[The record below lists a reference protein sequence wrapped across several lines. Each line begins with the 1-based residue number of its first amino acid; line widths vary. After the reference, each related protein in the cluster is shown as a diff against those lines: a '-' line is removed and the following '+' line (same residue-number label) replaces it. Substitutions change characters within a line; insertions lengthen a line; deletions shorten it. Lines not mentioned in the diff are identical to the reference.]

1 MNSRQS
7 HKPRGKKKG
16 SLRFAEG
23 KRTTTVGQTFRQ
35 AKQFASGIME
45 KYGFDRNNYLGM
57 FALIF
62 KGKGLL
68 TDKELASIKN
78 PSDRAWILQ
87 LQLQLQSLKHP
98 ESAPFITKQQT
109 IQQIEKLVTQSGYR
123 LPKQVLIDGSHHE
136 EKSMSS
142 EQMAAAVDVPVK
154 KKRGRKSKK
163 EKELAAQ
170 ILAEQ
175 EIINAAKR
183 NLAQSKQE
191 PINIVN
197 KRNSPIMQRSMR
209 QLVASIGMLAHSTS
223 SKMNQPNPM
232 VNDVQHTGHRTNSS
246 QKTVNLLYKQAL
258 RDNKD
263 NGLVRLSEQD
273 GHPTTRANH
282 SNVAQHVE
290 AIRSTSVWL
299 EQFQS
304 GKLSLGRN
312 DDEAVARLS
321 GQSML
326 QSNPSFL
333 NVAKLILQEVTQTP
347 MSHRGLT
354 QQGSHNLSDPEAPSF
369 SSTDSQTLGS
379 RKALKLG
386 EGPFSEESSPGTV
399 RFIRSLLSKHAE
411 GQDAQASK
419 RQPDEQDQAEGSRRT
434 RRSESSIAK
443 GFLSSS
449 LQPMAINAASLTSR
463 LPRSMHASVSSS
475 SPSRSTNRGIDTS
488 TTKIWRKTGDQQD
501 TAQLQPSSH
510 VLQEQGTLTE
520 VVQRLQQERDEIRL
534 QEAASSQSPVLEQL
548 RIQQDQQEVQL
559 RAQREELQEQHEVQQ
574 QVQREELKEQQRA
587 QQLAQREELQ
597 EQQEV
602 QQRAQREELQARQE
616 MLQRIP
622 RVEPRE
628 QQEAHEQF
636 TQAQSQISQE
646 NDQTTNL
653 VRERERQVRGNHQE
667 LPELQ
672 ATPNNQV
679 LGLQREPQVS
689 LGEQVNLEEPVQ
701 QAKLEQQKQGVDIV
715 ESVILQPLEQPVKRK
730 RGRPRKNSS
739 VQQTNTETTKET
751 IVESSEIAPTLMDE
765 QSLEKTT
772 SDSDSVGMPEQ
783 ERVASEPVQVVTAYP
798 SQVYR
803 KPALMEN
810 RRPKAQ
816 KIQSNESW
824 LQQLVTIQRQP
835 SSNSESF
842 IRSTN
847 SVNKDGRQVITN
859 RASAQLSINVMK
871 PDLGADVLA
880 RSTSKLRDQ
889 RLGESTIVSRKTS
902 GTSSGKEQR
911 ESNRLHRQQE
921 NRSVDSQSLPIQRE
935 QDVSESK
942 PQKAI
947 PVEPRLRDEFLP
959 PATTPGLQVDKTSQ
973 HQIKQ
978 EDQIQSNRLVV
989 SDKRSTGKLTS
1000 EIAAK
1005 MAEASVR
1012 SIGTLVSTPIQ
1023 QRSTENREV
1032 VRLLRTTLRQA
1043 GVSNNRMADLQQ
1055 SDFREDRAGAGPQGI
1070 TSRQTLAAEI
1080 AAKVAQSSMT
1090 FVNSSKAAM
1099 NGPQLLQ
1106 RSLRQ
1111 PVSLVQEGGSL
1122 FSTEAL
1128 RENRPHSAVGA
1139 SEIKPSVSEQ
1149 ATGKPTNETTAVGI
1163 VQPASHTPLDI
1174 VRRDGSSSR
1183 VNQVKEQQASIQRK
1197 IDLGQF
1203 IARKPTLSSRTQ
1215 SSSTSSSEGDATIAR
1230 STGEWMRS
1238 RLTLRAG
1245 RIENGTVT
1253 RRASGSD
1260 DTQSLEMIS
1269 GAQQRNVQQLADADR
1284 KDERQPNSVGSV
1296 ERTSEAVAGEVGARA
1311 PSVSENPISSSR
1323 MMDAHIEQQNSEA
1336 ATQIQLSRMDGEV
1349 DPQLN
1354 QSAREVVR
1362 GKLLQRP
1369 AFVENSRQLKPNN
1382 GIEDSLRARSISNSV
1397 LGKLVQRS
1405 LGITNGVQV
1414 RRANQAD
1421 NVQSRSVSV
1430 ESEFVRR
1437 NLVQRS
1443 SENQIRQNARQV
1455 AMHGTEG
1462 RMDRTVDSAP
1472 RRSEQ
1477 SAFGRTTGSSPTNRS
1492 VDLTNRRM
1500 IGLNTMESSNRIP
1513 GTAGIGTGNLIQ
1525 RASESRIRQLINKAS
1540 AQDIR
1545 QGVLQGADGEAS
1557 PSRGAVNWTGVQAE
1571 HLQRRIVVD
1580 GSERAPMR
1588 EAHGSENRLEAER
1601 LQVDSAEQTIRAMVS
1616 AQVEERAQ
1624 GLEPA
1629 AASRAAET
1637 VSVALA
1643 ARAPMARQS
1652 TSMTP
1657 RVMPLL
1663 ASSAGALRAAPAG
1676 MAAASP
1682 AAAEHRL
1689 PARGTGSL
1697 IQAAASG
1704 GAAAAT
1710 AGALSGASMTN
1721 SSSQG
1726 WAAAALTKP
1735 LPTQV
1740 QRLASPVGGRQAD
1753 VNQGTPAMSV
1763 PMQSRMQQPSI
1774 GGSHQGTP
1782 AMSVPMQSRTQ
1793 QPPIGAS
1800 HQGTPAMS
1808 VPMQSRTQ
1816 QPSIGASHQGTP
1828 AMSVPMQSRTQQ
1840 PSIGASHQGTPMISM
1855 PMQSASQEHLAS
1867 PLSML
1872 EHKQAPTSQLAN
1884 APLDMDWLRTK
1895 TSADSEPTPTAP
1907 VDQTPPELSEEQLQ
1921 ELIKQLPQLDISKIA
1936 DKVYREIEKKMKF
1949 ERQRRGI

>member
-7 HKPRGKKKG
+7 HKPRGNKKKG

-23 KRTTTVGQTFRQ
+23 KRMATVGQTSRQ
-35 AKQFASGIME
+35 AKQFATGIMG
-45 KYGFDRNNYLGM
+45 KYGFDRQNYLGM

-98 ESAPFITKQQT
+98 ESAPLITKQQT
-109 IQQIEKLVTQSGYR
+109 IQQIQKLVTQSGYR
-123 LPKQVLIDGSHHE
+123 LPKQVLIDGSHNE
-136 EKSMSS
+136 EESVPS
-142 EQMAAAVDVPVK
+142 EPTQAAVDVPVK

-163 EKELAAQ
+163 EKELASQ

-175 EIINAAKR
+175 EIANAAKR
-183 NLAQSKQE
+183 NRAQSKQE
-191 PINIVN
+191 TINVVN

-223 SKMNQPNPM
+223 NKTNQPSPM
-232 VNDVQHTGHRTNSS
+232 VNGVQHTGHRTNIS

-263 NGLVRLSEQD
+263 SGLVRSSEQD
-273 GHPTTRANH
+273 GHTTVRAKH
-282 SNVAQHVE
+282 ANVAQHVE

-312 DDEAVARLS
+312 DDEAAGTRLS
-321 GQSML
+321 GQNML
-326 QSNPSFL
+326 KSNPSFL
-333 NVAKLILQEVTQTP
+333 NVAKLILQEVTQAP
-347 MSHRGLT
+347 RSHRGLI
-354 QQGSHNLSDPEAPSF
+354 QQGSHNRSDSEESQ
-369 SSTDSQTLGS
+369 SSPTDSQTIGF
-379 RKALKLG
+379 RKSLKLG
-386 EGPFSEESSPGTV
+386 EGPFSEESSPSTV

-411 GQDAQASK
+411 GQDVQASK
-419 RQPDEQDQAEGSRRT
+419 LQPAEQDQAEGSTRT
-434 RRSESSIAK
+434 RKSESSIAK

-463 LPRSMHASVSSS
+463 LPRSMHASAGSSS
-475 SPSRSTNRGIDTS
+475 SSRSRNREMDTS
-488 TTKIWRKTGDQQD
+488 TTKIWRKTGDQQEA
-501 TAQLQPSSH
+501 AQLQPSSQ
-510 VLQEQGTLTE
+510 VLQEQGILTE
-520 VVQRLQQERDEIRL
+520 VVQRLQQERDEIRP
-534 QEAASSQSPVLEQL
+534 QEAASSQSPVIEQL
-548 RIQQDQQEVQL
+548 RIQ
-559 RAQREELQEQHEVQQ
+559 
-574 QVQREELKEQQRA
+574 
-587 QQLAQREELQ
+587 Q

-602 QQRAQREELQARQE
+602 QQRAQREELLEQQRAQQRTQQEELQERQE
-616 MLQRIP
+616 ALQRRQ
-622 RVEPRE
+622 RVEPQV
-628 QQEAHEQF
+628 QQEAHQQF
-636 TQAQSQISQE
+636 TQAQLQISQE
-646 NDQTTNL
+646 NEQSTNL
-653 VRERERQVRGNHQE
+653 VHEREGQVFHQRQVRENPQE

-672 ATPNNQV
+672 VTQNNHV
-679 LGLQREPQVS
+679 TDLQREPQVS
-689 LGEQVNLEEPVQ
+689 LRQEEPRLQQQQVAQ
-701 QAKLEQQKQGVDIV
+701 VETVHQAKQAQQKQDVDIA
-715 ESVILQPLEQPVKRK
+715 ESVVLQTIEQPVKRK

-739 VQQTNTETTKET
+739 LQQTSKET
-751 IVESSEIAPTLMDE
+751 IVGSSEISPASTDVPSM
-765 QSLEKTT
+765 EKTT
-772 SDSDSVGMPEQ
+772 SDSETVGMPEQ
-783 ERVASEPVQVVTAYP
+783 ERVASKHVEVVTAYP

-803 KPALMEN
+803 KPARMDN

-835 SSNSESF
+835 SSNNDSF

-847 SVNKDGRQVITN
+847 SVNKDGMQVLRN
-859 RASAQLSINVMK
+859 RASTQSSINVIK

-889 RLGESTIVSRKTS
+889 GLRESAIVSRRISRTS
-902 GTSSGKEQR
+902 NGEELRG
-911 ESNRLHRQQE
+911 SNRLHRQQE
-921 NRSVDSQSLPIQRE
+921 NQSVDSQSLPIQRE
-935 QDVSESK
+935 SDLSESK
-942 PQKAI
+942 PQRAI
-947 PVEPRLRDEFLP
+947 PVESSWNGDEFLRS
-959 PATTPGLQVDKTSQ
+959 ATTLGQQEVQ
-973 HQIKQ
+973 IRQQQIKQ
-978 EDQIQSNRLVV
+978 EDQIQSNRIVV
-989 SDKRSTGKLTS
+989 REKRPTGKLTA

-1012 SIGTLVSTPIQ
+1012 SIGSLVSTPIQ

-1043 GVSNNRMADLQQ
+1043 GLSNNRMADPQQ
-1055 SDFREDRAGAGPQGI
+1055 SGLQEGHAGSGPQGLTI
-1070 TSRQTLAAEI
+1070 RQTLAAEI
-1080 AAKVAQSSMT
+1080 AAKVAQSSMN

-1111 PVSLVQEGGSL
+1111 PASLVQDGGSL
-1122 FSTEAL
+1122 FSTATS
-1128 RENRPHSAVGA
+1128 RENRPHSAVRA
-1139 SEIKPSVSEQ
+1139 TEIKSSVSEQ
-1149 ATGKPTNETTAVGI
+1149 ATGKPTNETTVVGI

-1174 VRRDGSSSR
+1174 VRRAGSPSR
-1183 VNQVKEQQASIQRK
+1183 VNQVKEQQASIQRR

-1203 IARKPTLSSRTQ
+1203 ISRKQTRSSRNQ
-1215 SSSTSSSEGDATIAR
+1215 SSSTSSEGDAAISS
-1230 STGEWMRS
+1230 STGPWVRGQ
-1238 RLTLRAG
+1238 LTLRAG
-1245 RIENGTVT
+1245 RVENGTVT
-1253 RRASGSD
+1253 RRASGSED
-1260 DTQSLEMIS
+1260 AQSLEMTSI
-1269 GAQQRNVQQLADADR
+1269 AEQDNVQRLADADR
-1284 KDERQPNSVGSV
+1284 RDERQPNSVENV
-1296 ERTSEAVAGEVGARA
+1296 EPISDPVTGEVGARA
-1311 PSVSENPISSSR
+1311 SSVSQNRNSTSR
-1323 MMDAHIEQQNSEA
+1323 MIDTHIEQQNSDT

-1349 DPQLN
+1349 DTQLN
-1354 QSAREVVR
+1354 HPAREVVR
-1362 GKLLQRP
+1362 GELVQQP
-1369 AFVENSRQLKPNN
+1369 SFVENSRQLKPNN
-1382 GIEDSLRARSISNSV
+1382 GIEHLLLQARSISNTV
-1397 LGKLVQRS
+1397 VGKLVQRS
-1405 LGITNGVQV
+1405 LASMNGIQV

-1421 NVQSRSVSV
+1421 NAQSHSASG
-1430 ESEFVRR
+1430 ELVRR
-1437 NLVQRS
+1437 NLVPRS
-1443 SENQIRQNARQV
+1443 TENEIRQHGGQRETARRV
-1455 AMHGTEG
+1455 V
-1462 RMDRTVDSAP
+1462 RTVDSATI
-1472 RRSEQ
+1472 SVQ
-1477 SAFGRTTGSSPTNRS
+1477 SASGRTTGSSPANHS
-1492 VDLTNRRM
+1492 FDLTNRQM
-1500 IGLNTMESSNRIP
+1500 LSQNMMESSNRIQ
-1513 GTAGIGTGNLIQ
+1513 GTAGMGTGNLIQ
-1525 RASESRIRQLINKAS
+1525 RASETRIRQLINKAS

-1545 QGVLQGADGEAS
+1545 QGILQGADGEAS
-1557 PSRGAVNWTGVQAE
+1557 PKRGAVNWTGAQAE
-1571 HLQRRIVVD
+1571 HLQRRVVVD

-1637 VSVALA
+1637 VSVARA
-1643 ARAPMARQS
+1643 ARAPRARQS

-1663 ASSAGALRAAPAG
+1663 ASSAGALRAAPAA

-1682 AAAEHRL
+1682 PAAEHRL

-1710 AGALSGASMTN
+1710 AGARSGASITN

-1740 QRLASPVGGRQAD
+1740 QRLARPVGGMQAD
-1753 VNQGTPAMSV
+1753 LNQGTPAMSMS
-1763 PMQSRMQQPSI
+1763 MQSRN
-1774 GGSHQGTP
+1774 
-1782 AMSVPMQSRTQ
+1782 
-1793 QPPIGAS
+1793 
-1800 HQGTPAMS
+1800 
-1808 VPMQSRTQ
+1808 
-1816 QPSIGASHQGTP
+1816 
-1828 AMSVPMQSRTQQ
+1828 QQ
-1840 PSIGASHQGTPMISM
+1840 PSIGASHQGTPMVNM
-1855 PMQSASQEHLAS
+1855 PMQSASQDHLAS

-1895 TSADSEPTPTAP
+1895 TSADSEPTPTPP
-1907 VDQTPPELSEEQLQ
+1907 VDQTPPELSEEQLK

>member
-7 HKPRGKKKG
+7 HKPRGNKKKG

-23 KRTTTVGQTFRQ
+23 KRTTTVGQTSRQ
-35 AKQFASGIME
+35 AKQFATGIMG

-109 IQQIEKLVTQSGYR
+109 IQQIQKLLTQSGYR
-123 LPKQVLIDGSHHE
+123 LPKQVLIDGSHNE
-136 EKSMSS
+136 EKSVPF
-142 EQMAAAVDVPVK
+142 EPTQAAVDVPVK

-163 EKELAAQ
+163 EKELAGQ

-175 EIINAAKR
+175 EIANAAKR
-183 NLAQSKQE
+183 NRAQSKQE
-191 PINIVN
+191 TINVVN

-223 SKMNQPNPM
+223 SKMNQPSPM
-232 VNDVQHTGHRTNSS
+232 VNGVQHTGHRTNIS

-263 NGLVRLSEQD
+263 SELVRSSEQD
-273 GHPTTRANH
+273 GKTVRANH

-290 AIRSTSVWL
+290 AIRSTSIWL
-299 EQFQS
+299 EQFHS

-312 DDEAVARLS
+312 DDEASGARLS
-321 GQSML
+321 GQIML
-326 QSNPSFL
+326 KSNPSFL

-354 QQGSHNLSDPEAPSF
+354 QQGSHNMSESEVPRS
-369 SSTDSQTLGS
+369 SSTDSQTIGNGKS
-379 RKALKLG
+379 LKLG
-386 EGPFSEESSPGTV
+386 EGPFSEESSPSTV

-411 GQDAQASK
+411 GQDVQASK
-419 RQPDEQDQAEGSRRT
+419 LQPAEQDQAEGSTRT
-434 RRSESSIAK
+434 RKSESFIAK

-463 LPRSMHASVSSS
+463 LPRSMHASAGSS
-475 SPSRSTNRGIDTS
+475 SPSRSRNRGMDTS
-488 TTKIWRKTGDQQD
+488 TTKIWRKTGDQQEA
-501 TAQLQPSSH
+501 TKLQPSSQ
-510 VLQEQGTLTE
+510 VLQEQGPLTE

-534 QEAASSQSPVLEQL
+534 QEAASSQSPVIEQL
-548 RIQQDQQEVQL
+548 RIQQEQQEAQL
-559 RAQREELQEQHEVQQ
+559 RVQREELQEQQEVQLR
-574 QVQREELKEQQRA
+574 V
-587 QQLAQREELQ
+587 QREELQ

-602 QQRAQREELQARQE
+602 QQRAQREELQEQQRAQQRTQQE
-616 MLQRIP
+616 ELQEREEALQRRQ
-622 RVEPRE
+622 RVEPQV
-628 QQEAHEQF
+628 QQEAHQQF
-636 TQAQSQISQE
+636 TQAQLQISQE
-646 NDQTTNL
+646 NEQSTNL
-653 VRERERQVRGNHQE
+653 VHERQVRENPQV

-672 ATPNNQV
+672 VTQNNHV
-679 LGLQREPQVS
+679 TDLQREPQVS
-689 LGEQVNLEEPVQ
+689 LGQEEPRVQ
-701 QAKLEQQKQGVDIV
+701 QQQVAQDEPVHQAKQAQQKQDVDIA
-715 ESVILQPLEQPVKRK
+715 ESVVLQPIEQPVKRK

-739 VQQTNTETTKET
+739 LQQTSKETTKET
-751 IVESSEIAPTLMDE
+751 IVGSSDSSPTSTDVPFMDT
-765 QSLEKTT
+765 TT
-772 SDSDSVGMPEQ
+772 SDSETVGMPEQ
-783 ERVASEPVQVVTAYP
+783 ERVASKHVEVVTAYP

-803 KPALMEN
+803 KPTRLEN
-810 RRPKAQ
+810 RRPNTQ

-824 LQQLVTIQRQP
+824 LQQLVTLQRQP
-835 SSNSESF
+835 SSNSHSF

-847 SVNKDGRQVITN
+847 SVNNDGMQVLTN
-859 RASAQLSINVMK
+859 RTSTQLSINAIK
-871 PDLGADVLA
+871 PDLGTDLLA

-889 RLGESTIVSRKTS
+889 RLRESSIASRKTS
-902 GTSSGKEQR
+902 RTSNGEELR
-911 ESNRLHRQQE
+911 GSNRLHRQQV
-921 NRSVDSQSLPIQRE
+921 NQSVNNQSLPIQRKS
-935 QDVSESK
+935 DLSEGK
-942 PQKAI
+942 PQRAI
-947 PVEPRLRDEFLP
+947 PMESSWKGDESLRS
-959 PATTPGLQVDKTSQ
+959 ATTLGQQEVQTSQ
-973 HQIKQ
+973 QQIKQ
-978 EDQIQSNRLVV
+978 EDQIQSNRIVV
-989 SDKRSTGKLTS
+989 SEKYPTGKLTT

-1005 MAEASVR
+1005 IAEDSVR
-1012 SIGTLVSTPIQ
+1012 SIGSLLSTPIQ

-1043 GVSNNRMADLQQ
+1043 GESNNRMADLQQ
-1055 SDFREDRAGAGPQGI
+1055 SGLREGHGGTGPQGMTI
-1070 TSRQTLAAEI
+1070 RQTLAAEI
-1080 AAKVAQSSMT
+1080 AAKVAQSSMN

-1111 PVSLVQEGGSL
+1111 PTSLVQDGGSL
-1122 FSTEAL
+1122 FSTVTS
-1128 RENRPHSAVGA
+1128 RENRPHSAVRA
-1139 SEIKPSVSEQ
+1139 TEIKSSVSEQ
-1149 ATGKPTNETTAVGI
+1149 ATGKPTNETTVVGI
-1163 VQPASHTPLDI
+1163 VQPASLTPLDI
-1174 VRRDGSSSR
+1174 VRRAGSPSR

-1203 IARKPTLSSRTQ
+1203 ISRKPTLSSRNQ
-1215 SSSTSSSEGDATIAR
+1215 SSSASSEGDATISR
-1230 STGEWMRS
+1230 STGPWVS
-1238 RLTLRAG
+1238 GQLTLRAG
-1245 RIENGTVT
+1245 RVENGTVT

-1260 DTQSLEMIS
+1260 NAQSLEMTSIAEH
-1269 GAQQRNVQQLADADR
+1269 GNVQRLADIDR
-1284 KDERQPNSVGSV
+1284 KDERQSNSVESV
-1296 ERTSEAVAGEVGARA
+1296 EPISDPATEEVGARA
-1311 PSVSENPISSSR
+1311 SSINEKQNSTSR
-1323 MMDAHIEQQNSEA
+1323 MIDAHIEQHNSDT
-1336 ATQIQLSRMDGEV
+1336 ATQIQLSRMDEEV
-1349 DPQLN
+1349 DIQPNHL
-1354 QSAREVVR
+1354 AREVVR
-1362 GKLLQRP
+1362 GKLVQRLS
-1369 AFVENSRQLKPNN
+1369 FVENSRQLKPIN
-1382 GIEDSLRARSISNSV
+1382 GTDHLLQARSISNTV
-1397 LGKLVQRS
+1397 VGKLVQRS
-1405 LGITNGVQV
+1405 LASMNGIQV

-1421 NVQSRSVSV
+1421 NVQSRSASGELVRSV
-1430 ESEFVRR
+1430 P
-1437 NLVQRS
+1437 RS
-1443 SENQIRQNARQV
+1443 SENEIRQHARQRET
-1455 AMHGTEG
+1455 AG
-1462 RMDRTVDSAP
+1462 RVDRTVVSAP
-1472 RRSEQ
+1472 THSVQSE
-1477 SAFGRTTGSSPTNRS
+1477 SGRTIGSSPTNRS
-1492 VDLTNRRM
+1492 VDLTNRQM
-1500 IGLNTMESSNRIP
+1500 PSQNMLESSNRIQ
-1513 GTAGIGTGNLIQ
+1513 GKAGMGTGNLIQ
-1525 RASESRIRQLINKAS
+1525 HASETRIRQLINKAS

-1545 QGVLQGADGEAS
+1545 QGILQGADGEAS
-1557 PSRGAVNWTGVQAE
+1557 PKRGAVNWAGAQAE
-1571 HLQRRIVVD
+1571 HLQRRVVVD

-1588 EAHGSENRLEAER
+1588 EAHGSESRLEAER

-1637 VSVALA
+1637 VSVARA
-1643 ARAPMARQS
+1643 ARAPRARQS

-1682 AAAEHRL
+1682 AAAKHRL

-1710 AGALSGASMTN
+1710 AGARSGASITN

-1740 QRLASPVGGRQAD
+1740 QRLARPVGGMQGSAD
-1753 VNQGTPAMSV
+1753 IQGTPAMSV
-1763 PMQSRMQQPSI
+1763 PMQSRSQQPSI
-1774 GGSHQGTP
+1774 GGSN
-1782 AMSVPMQSRTQ
+1782 
-1793 QPPIGAS
+1793 
-1800 HQGTPAMS
+1800 
-1808 VPMQSRTQ
+1808 
-1816 QPSIGASHQGTP
+1816 
-1828 AMSVPMQSRTQQ
+1828 
-1840 PSIGASHQGTPMISM
+1840 QGTPMVNI
-1855 PMQSASQEHLAS
+1855 PMQSASQDHLAS

-1907 VDQTPPELSEEQLQ
+1907 VDQTPPELSEDQLK

>member
-7 HKPRGKKKG
+7 HKPRGIKKKG

-23 KRTTTVGQTFRQ
+23 KRTTTVGQTSRQ
-35 AKQFASGIME
+35 AKQFATGIMG

-98 ESAPFITKQQT
+98 ESAPFITRQQT
-109 IQQIEKLVTQSGYR
+109 IQHIQKLLTQSGYR
-123 LPKQVLIDGSHHE
+123 LPKQVLIDGSHNE
-136 EKSMSS
+136 EKSVPS
-142 EQMAAAVDVPVK
+142 EPTQAAVDVPVK

-163 EKELAAQ
+163 EKELASQ

-175 EIINAAKR
+175 EIANAAKR
-183 NLAQSKQE
+183 NRAQSKQE
-191 PINIVN
+191 TINVVN

-223 SKMNQPNPM
+223 SKMNQPSPM
-232 VNDVQHTGHRTNSS
+232 VNGVQHTGHRTNIS

-263 NGLVRLSEQD
+263 SDLVRSSEHY
-273 GHPTTRANH
+273 GKTVRANH

-312 DDEAVARLS
+312 DDEASGARLS
-321 GQSML
+321 GQNML
-326 QSNPSFL
+326 KSNPSFL

-354 QQGSHNLSDPEAPSF
+354 QQGSNNMSDSEVPRS
-369 SSTDSQTLGS
+369 SSTDSQTIGN
-379 RKALKLG
+379 RKSLKLG
-386 EGPFSEESSPGTV
+386 EGPFSEESSPSTV

-411 GQDAQASK
+411 GQDLQASK
-419 RQPDEQDQAEGSRRT
+419 LQPAEQDQAEGSTRT
-434 RRSESSIAK
+434 RKSESSIAK

-463 LPRSMHASVSSS
+463 LPRSMHASAGSS
-475 SPSRSTNRGIDTS
+475 SPSRSRNREKDTS
-488 TTKIWRKTGDQQD
+488 TTKIWRKTGDPQE
-501 TAQLQPSSH
+501 AAKLQPSSQ

-534 QEAASSQSPVLEQL
+534 QEAVSSQSPVIEQL
-548 RIQQDQQEVQL
+548 RIQQEQQEAQL
-559 RAQREELQEQHEVQQ
+559 RV
-574 QVQREELKEQQRA
+574 
-587 QQLAQREELQ
+587 QREELQ

-602 QQRAQREELQARQE
+602 QQRAQREELQEQQRAQQRAQREELQERQE
-616 MLQRIP
+616 ALQRRQ
-622 RVEPRE
+622 RVEPQV
-628 QQEAHEQF
+628 QQEAHQQF
-636 TQAQSQISQE
+636 TQAQLQISQE
-646 NDQTTNL
+646 NEQSTNL
-653 VRERERQVRGNHQE
+653 VHERESQDFHQRQVRENPQE

-672 ATPNNQV
+672 VTKNNHV
-679 LGLQREPQVS
+679 TDLQREPQVS
-689 LGEQVNLEEPVQ
+689 LGQGEPRLQ
-701 QAKLEQQKQGVDIV
+701 QQQDVDIA
-715 ESVILQPLEQPVKRK
+715 ESVVLQPIEQPVKRK

-739 VQQTNTETTKET
+739 LQQTSKET
-751 IVESSEIAPTLMDE
+751 IVGSSE
-765 QSLEKTT
+765 SLTTSTDMLSMEKTT
-772 SDSDSVGMPEQ
+772 SDSETVGMPGQ
-783 ERVASEPVQVVTAYP
+783 ERVASKHVEVVTAYP

-803 KPALMEN
+803 KPARMEN
-810 RRPKAQ
+810 RRPNTQ

-835 SSNSESF
+835 SSNNDSF

-847 SVNKDGRQVITN
+847 SVNNDGMQVLTN
-859 RASAQLSINVMK
+859 RTSTHLSINAIK
-871 PDLGADVLA
+871 PDLGIDLLA

-889 RLGESTIVSRKTS
+889 RLRESSIVSRKTS
-902 GTSSGKEQR
+902 RTSNGEELR
-911 ESNRLHRQQE
+911 GSNRVHRQQE
-921 NRSVDSQSLPIQRE
+921 NQSVDNQSLPIQRKS
-935 QDVSESK
+935 DLSESK
-942 PQKAI
+942 PQRAI
-947 PVEPRLRDEFLP
+947 PMEPSWKGDESLRS
-959 PATTPGLQVDKTSQ
+959 ATTLGQQEVQTRQ
-973 HQIKQ
+973 QQIKQ
-978 EDQIQSNRLVV
+978 EDQIQSNRFVV
-989 SDKRSTGKLTS
+989 SEKRPTGKLTT
-1000 EIAAK
+1000 EFAAK
-1005 MAEASVR
+1005 IAEDSVR
-1012 SIGTLVSTPIQ
+1012 SIGSLLSTPIH

-1043 GVSNNRMADLQQ
+1043 GESNNRMADLQQ
-1055 SDFREDRAGAGPQGI
+1055 SGLREGHAGSGPQGMTI
-1070 TSRQTLAAEI
+1070 RQTLAAEI
-1080 AAKVAQSSMT
+1080 AAKVAQSSMN

-1099 NGPQLLQ
+1099 NGPQSLQ

-1111 PVSLVQEGGSL
+1111 PASLVQDGGSL
-1122 FSTEAL
+1122 FSTVTS
-1128 RENRPHSAVGA
+1128 RENRPHSAVRA
-1139 SEIKPSVSEQ
+1139 TEIKSSVSEQ
-1149 ATGKPTNETTAVGI
+1149 VTGKPTNETTVVGI
-1163 VQPASHTPLDI
+1163 VQPASYNPLDI
-1174 VRRDGSSSR
+1174 VRRAGSPSR

-1203 IARKPTLSSRTQ
+1203 ISRKPTLSSRNQ
-1215 SSSTSSSEGDATIAR
+1215 SSSTSSEGDATISR
-1230 STGEWMRS
+1230 STGPGVRGQ
-1238 RLTLRAG
+1238 LTLRAG
-1245 RIENGTVT
+1245 RVENGTVT

-1260 DTQSLEMIS
+1260 DAQSLGMTSIAEQ
-1269 GAQQRNVQQLADADR
+1269 GNVQRLADIDR
-1284 KDERQPNSVGSV
+1284 KDERQSNSVESV
-1296 ERTSEAVAGEVGARA
+1296 EPISDSVTEEVGALA
-1311 PSVSENPISSSR
+1311 SSINEKQNSTSR
-1323 MMDAHIEQQNSEA
+1323 MIDVLIEQQNSDT
-1336 ATQIQLSRMDGEV
+1336 ATQIQLSRIDGEV
-1349 DPQLN
+1349 DIQPN
-1354 QSAREVVR
+1354 HPAREVVR
-1362 GKLLQRP
+1362 GELVQRP
-1369 AFVENSRQLKPNN
+1369 SFAENSRQLKPNN
-1382 GIEDSLRARSISNSV
+1382 GIDHLLQARSISNTV
-1397 LGKLVQRS
+1397 VGKLVQRS
-1405 LGITNGVQV
+1405 LASMNGIQV

-1421 NVQSRSVSV
+1421 NVQSRSASGELVRSV
-1430 ESEFVRR
+1430 P
-1437 NLVQRS
+1437 RS
-1443 SENQIRQNARQV
+1443 SENEIRQHARQRET
-1455 AMHGTEG
+1455 AG
-1462 RMDRTVDSAP
+1462 RVDRTVVSAP
-1472 RRSEQ
+1472 TRSVQ
-1477 SAFGRTTGSSPTNRS
+1477 SESGRTTGSSPTNRS
-1492 VDLTNRRM
+1492 VNLTNGQM
-1500 IGLNTMESSNRIP
+1500 LSQNMMESSNRIQ
-1513 GTAGIGTGNLIQ
+1513 GKAGMGTGNLIQ
-1525 RASESRIRQLINKAS
+1525 HASETRIRQLINKAS

-1545 QGVLQGADGEAS
+1545 QGILQGADGEAS
-1557 PSRGAVNWTGVQAE
+1557 PKRGAVNWTGAQAE
-1571 HLQRRIVVD
+1571 HLQRRVVVD

-1588 EAHGSENRLEAER
+1588 EAHGSESRLEAER

-1637 VSVALA
+1637 VSVARA
-1643 ARAPMARQS
+1643 ARAPRARQS

-1704 GAAAAT
+1704 GAVAAT
-1710 AGALSGASMTN
+1710 AGARSGASITN

-1726 WAAAALTKP
+1726 WATAALTKP

-1740 QRLASPVGGRQAD
+1740 QRLARPVGGMQGNAD
-1753 VNQGTPAMSV
+1753 
-1763 PMQSRMQQPSI
+1763 I
-1774 GGSHQGTP
+1774 HQGT
-1782 AMSVPMQSRTQ
+1782 S
-1793 QPPIGAS
+1793 
-1800 HQGTPAMS
+1800 
-1808 VPMQSRTQ
+1808 
-1816 QPSIGASHQGTP
+1816 

-1840 PSIGASHQGTPMISM
+1840 PSIGASHQGTPMVNM
-1855 PMQSASQEHLAS
+1855 PMQSASQDHLAS

-1907 VDQTPPELSEEQLQ
+1907 VDQTPPELSEEQLK

>member
-7 HKPRGKKKG
+7 HKPRGNKKKG

-23 KRTTTVGQTFRQ
+23 KRTNTVGQTSRQ
-35 AKQFASGIME
+35 AKQFASGIMG

-68 TDKELASIKN
+68 TDKEIASIKDPN
-78 PSDRAWILQ
+78 DRAWILQ

-98 ESAPFITKQQT
+98 ESAPLITKQQT
-109 IQQIEKLVTQSGYR
+109 IQQIQKLVQQSGYR
-123 LPKQVLIDGSHHE
+123 LPKQVLIDESLQDD
-136 EKSMSS
+136 KRVSS
-142 EQMAAAVDVPVK
+142 EHMSAAVDAPVK

-175 EIINAAKR
+175 EMIHAAKR
-183 NLAQSKQE
+183 NLAQSNQE
-191 PINIVN
+191 TINVVN

-223 SKMNQPNPM
+223 SKMNQPSPM
-232 VNDVQHTGHRTNSS
+232 VNGVQHTGHRTNSS
-246 QKTVNLLYKQAL
+246 QKTVNLLYKQTL

-273 GHPTTRANH
+273 GHPTARANH

-312 DDEAVARLS
+312 DDEAGARLS
-321 GQSML
+321 RQSML

-354 QQGSHNLSDPEAPSF
+354 QQGSHKMSDSEMPRS
-369 SSTDSQTLGS
+369 SSTDSQTIGIRRS
-379 RKALKLG
+379 LKLG

-411 GQDAQASK
+411 GQDAQVSK
-419 RQPDEQDQAEGSRRT
+419 RQPAEQDQVEGSIRT

-449 LQPMAINAASLTSR
+449 LQPMAINAASLTSK
-463 LPRSMHASVSSS
+463 LPRSMHASASPST
-475 SPSRSTNRGIDTS
+475 PSRSRNRGVDTS
-488 TTKIWRKTGDQQD
+488 TKIWRTTGDQQED
-501 TAQLQPSSH
+501 AKPQPSSH

-520 VVQRLQQERDEIRL
+520 VVQRLQQERNEIRL
-534 QEAASSQSPVLEQL
+534 QEAALSQSPVIEQL
-548 RIQQDQQEVQL
+548 RIQ
-559 RAQREELQEQHEVQQ
+559 
-574 QVQREELKEQQRA
+574 
-587 QQLAQREELQ
+587 Q

-602 QQRAQREELQARQE
+602 QQRVQREELQGQQE
-616 MLQRIP
+616 VLQRIQ

-646 NDQTTNL
+646 NEQTTNL
-653 VRERERQVRGNHQE
+653 VRERERQDFQQRQVRENHQE
-667 LPELQ
+667 LPELH
-672 ATPNNQV
+672 ATQNNQV
-679 LGLQREPQVS
+679 VGLQREPQVS
-689 LGEQVNLEEPVQ
+689 LGAQVNLEEPVQ
-701 QAKLEQQKQGVDIV
+701 QAKLEQQKQGVDIA

-751 IVESSEIAPTLMDE
+751 IVGSSEIAPTPMDE

-772 SDSDSVGMPEQ
+772 SDSETVGLPEQ

-810 RRPKAQ
+810 RPKAQ
-816 KIQSNESW
+816 KIQSNENW

-835 SSNSESF
+835 SSNNDFS

-847 SVNKDGRQVITN
+847 SVNKDGLQVVTN
-859 RASAQLSINVMK
+859 KASAQLSVNVVK
-871 PDLGADVLA
+871 PDIGSDVLA

-889 RLGESTIVSRKTS
+889 RIGESAIVPRNTSRTS
-902 GTSSGKEQR
+902 IGKEQR
-911 ESNRLHRQQE
+911 GSNRLHRQQG

-942 PQKAI
+942 PQRAI
-947 PVEPRLRDEFLP
+947 PVETRLRDEFLP
-959 PATTPGLQVDKTSQ
+959 SAATQGLQEDKTRQ
-973 HQIKQ
+973 HPIKQ

-989 SDKRSTGKLTS
+989 SDKQPTEKLTS
-1000 EIAAK
+1000 EISAK

-1012 SIGTLVSTPIQ
+1012 SIGTLLSTPIQ

-1032 VRLLRTTLRQA
+1032 VRLLRTTLRQS
-1043 GVSNNRMADLQQ
+1043 GISNNRMADPQQ
-1055 SDFREDRAGAGPQGI
+1055 SGLREDHAGSGPQGMTI
-1070 TSRQTLAAEI
+1070 RQTLAAEI
-1080 AAKVAQSSMT
+1080 AAKVAQSSLT

-1106 RSLRQ
+1106 RRLRQ

-1122 FSTEAL
+1122 ISTEAS
-1128 RENRPHSAVGA
+1128 RENRLHSAVGA
-1139 SEIKPSVSEQ
+1139 SEIQPSVSEQ
-1149 ATGKPTNETTAVGI
+1149 ATDKPTNETAVVGI
-1163 VQPASHTPLDI
+1163 VQPASYIPLDI
-1174 VRRDGSSSR
+1174 VRRAGSPSR

-1203 IARKPTLSSRTQ
+1203 IARKPNLSSRNQ
-1215 SSSTSSSEGDATIAR
+1215 SSSTSSEGDSTIAR
-1230 STGEWMRS
+1230 TTGAWMRS
-1238 RLTLRAG
+1238 QLTLRAG

-1253 RRASGSD
+1253 RRASESH
-1260 DTQSLEMIS
+1260 DTQSLEMTS
-1269 GAQQRNVQQLADADR
+1269 GAQQRNVQQLADADL
-1284 KDERQPNSVGSV
+1284 KDERQSNSVEGV
-1296 ERTSEAVAGEVGARA
+1296 ERTREAVTGEVGARA
-1311 PSVSENPISSSR
+1311 FSVSENPISTSR
-1323 MMDAHIEQQNSEA
+1323 MTDAHIEPQNSDA
-1336 ATQIQLSRMDGEV
+1336 ATQIQLSRIDGEV
-1349 DPQLN
+1349 DTQFN
-1354 QSAREVVR
+1354 QPAREVVR
-1362 GKLLQRP
+1362 GQLVQQP
-1369 AFVENSRQLKPNN
+1369 TFVENSRQSNPNN
-1382 GIEDSLRARSISNSV
+1382 KFEHLLQARSISNSV

-1405 LGITNGVQV
+1405 LGSTNGLQV
-1414 RRANQAD
+1414 RRANQAAD
-1421 NVQSRSVSV
+1421 NVQSPRVIG
-1430 ESEFVRR
+1430 ESEFARR

-1443 SENQIRQNARQV
+1443 SENEIRRNAGQV
-1455 AMHGTEG
+1455 AIRGTEG

-1472 RRSEQ
+1472 IRSVQ
-1477 SAFGRTTGSSPTNRS
+1477 RASGRSTGSSPINRS
-1492 VDLTNRRM
+1492 VDLTNHQTLSQNM
-1500 IGLNTMESSNRIP
+1500 LGSSNRIS

-1545 QGVLQGADGEAS
+1545 QGVLQGADGEVS
-1557 PSRGAVNWTGVQAE
+1557 PSRRAMNWTRAQAE

-1588 EAHGSENRLEAER
+1588 EAHGSEHRLEAER

-1637 VSVALA
+1637 VSVARA
-1643 ARAPMARQS
+1643 ARVPRARQS

-1697 IQAAASG
+1697 IQAASSG

-1710 AGALSGASMTN
+1710 AGALSGASITN

-1740 QRLASPVGGRQAD
+1740 QRLARTVGGMQGSAD
-1753 VNQGTPAMSV
+1753 L
-1763 PMQSRMQQPSI
+1763 
-1774 GGSHQGTP
+1774 HQGTP
-1782 AMSVPMQSRTQ
+1782 V
-1793 QPPIGAS
+1793 
-1800 HQGTPAMS
+1800 MS

-1816 QPSIGASHQGTP
+1816 QPSIGASHQGT
-1828 AMSVPMQSRTQQ
+1828 A
-1840 PSIGASHQGTPMISM
+1840 MISV

-1895 TSADSEPTPTAP
+1895 TSADSEPTPTVP
-1907 VDQTPPELSEEQLQ
+1907 VDQTPPELSEEQLK